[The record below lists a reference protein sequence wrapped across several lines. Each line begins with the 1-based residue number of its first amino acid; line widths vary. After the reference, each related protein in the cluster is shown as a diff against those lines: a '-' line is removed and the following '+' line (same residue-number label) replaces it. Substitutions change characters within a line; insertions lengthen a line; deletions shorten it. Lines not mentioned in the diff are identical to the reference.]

1 MMSRTNYWLDLFT
14 GTTWK
19 EFKAAGAGITGFR
32 KSRWKTVQKIKKGD
46 YLLCNLTG
54 VSRFIGIL
62 EVTGVAFQ
70 DNSPIWKDEDFPSR
84 LKVAPSVML
93 EPETA
98 IPVHN
103 LRDQLSFFQNLKSPH
118 AWTGH
123 FRASPAKWKNADGEA
138 VLQALLDA
146 QENPVR
152 RPVDEKKLK
161 YRPQALR
168 AKIGTVTVPASD
180 DGPSTPAAEKRSYTD
195 HTEIQWL

>member
-1 MMSRTNYWLDLFT
+1 
-14 GTTWK
+14 
-19 EFKAAGAGITGFR
+19 
-32 KSRWKTVQKIKKGD
+32 
-46 YLLCNLTG
+46 
-54 VSRFIGIL
+54 
-62 EVTGVAFQ
+62 VAFQ